1 MPLGTTID
9 GQVSLPPI
17 EQRQK
22 LAEDQVQIMMREAAP
37 IANKD
42 DISSGDEAP
51 VGQSDSESEKFHKS
65 TMYFMRKS
73 SSNFG
78 EKMPRKNVVGDASR
92 VKNQQTQ
99 HQWTKHEINKI
110 KDAKG
115 LSQRNMLKEI
125 MSSKKDESR

>member
-1 MPLGTTID
+1 
-9 GQVSLPPI
+9 
-17 EQRQK
+17 
-22 LAEDQVQIMMREAAP
+22 
-37 IANKD
+37 
-42 DISSGDEAP
+42 
-51 VGQSDSESEKFHKS
+51 
-65 TMYFMRKS
+65 
-73 SSNFG
+73 
-78 EKMPRKNVVGDASR
+78 VGDAAR